1 MSQSLLY
8 HAFGVR
14 EGYEYRSTKYLEGRV
29 EFHLSVKDESIQCP
43 HCQGR
48 EYWRRGIR
56 QRRINTLPIGPKA
69 VVLVVEVPKCECRVC
84 GKSFEHSPP
93 FAPAYRHYSRAL
105 ARFVCE
111 LSRFMSLQDVAR
123 WTHLGWDTVK
133 SIVKA
138 DLARRFESVPLSG
151 VSRIGVDENYLGKKA
166 KYVTLVVDLDSGR
179 VLWVGKGRG
188 KEALEGFWERLRRSG
203 TRIEAVACDMSGA
216 YWSAINEHLP
226 EAALVFDHFHIIKL
240 ANEKIDEIR
249 RGLQRTL
256 ELDGQKFIKGT
267 RYLLLYGKEN
277 LPPEKRPKLEQALAY
292 NEPLS
297 KAYYLKEELRQLWSQ
312 PGKDAAQKHLQ
323 DWILKAYATG
333 IQPLKKLA
341 NTLLNHA
348 RQILS
353 YFDHPISSG
362 IMEGIN
368 NKIGRLTRLAYGY
381 RDVDFLHL
389 RIYALHE
396 SKDILTGT

>member
-1 MSQSLLY
+1 
-8 HAFGVR
+8 
-14 EGYEYRSTKYLEGRV
+14 
-29 EFHLSVKDESIQCP
+29 
-43 HCQGR
+43 
-48 EYWRRGIR
+48 
-56 QRRINTLPIGPKA
+56 
-69 VVLVVEVPKCECRVC
+69 
-84 GKSFEHSPP
+84 
-93 FAPAYRHYSRAL
+93 
-105 ARFVCE
+105 
-111 LSRFMSLQDVAR
+111 MSLKDVAR
-123 WTHLGWDTVK
+123 FTHLGWDTVK
-133 SIVKA
+133 GIVKA
-138 DLARRFESVPLSG
+138 DLGRRFANVPLCG

-166 KYVTLVVDLDSGR
+166 KYVTLVVDLDTGR

-188 KEALEGFWERLRRSG
+188 KEALEGFWERLR
-203 TRIEAVACDMSGA
+203 IEAVACDMSGA

-226 EAALVFDHFHIIKL
+226 GATLVFDHFHIIKL

-256 ELDGQKFIKGT
+256 ELAGQKFIKGT
-267 RYLLLYGKEN
+267 RYLLLYGREN
-277 LPPEKRPKLEQALAY
+277 LPPEKRPKLEVALAY

-297 KAYYLKEELRQLWSQ
+297 KAYYLKEELRQLWSL
-312 PGKDAAQKHLQ
+312 PGKHAAQEHLQ
-323 DWILKAYATG
+323 QWVLKAYATG
-333 IQPLKKLA
+333 VQPLKKLA
-341 NTLLNHA
+341 NTLMNHA

-368 NKIGRLTRLAYGY
+368 NKIGRLTRMAYGY

>member
-1 MSQSLLY
+1 
-8 HAFGVR
+8 
-14 EGYEYRSTKYLEGRV
+14 
-29 EFHLSVKDESIQCP
+29 
-43 HCQGR
+43 
-48 EYWRRGIR
+48 
-56 QRRINTLPIGPKA
+56 
-69 VVLVVEVPKCECRVC
+69 
-84 GKSFEHSPP
+84 
-93 FAPAYRHYSRAL
+93 
-105 ARFVCE
+105 
-111 LSRFMSLQDVAR
+111 MSLKDVAR
-123 WTHLGWDTVK
+123 FTHLGWDTVK
-133 SIVKA
+133 GIVKA
-138 DLARRFESVPLSG
+138 DLGRRFANVPLCG

-166 KYVTLVVDLDSGR
+166 KYVTLVVDLDTGR

-226 EAALVFDHFHIIKL
+226 GATLVFDHFHIIKL

-256 ELDGQKFIKGT
+256 ELAGQKFIKGT
-267 RYLLLYGKEN
+267 RYLLLYGREN
-277 LPPEKRPKLEQALAY
+277 LPPEKRPKLEEALAY

-297 KAYYLKEELRQLWSQ
+297 KAYYLKEELRQLWSL
-312 PGKDAAQKHLQ
+312 PGKHAAQEHLQ
-323 DWILKAYATG
+323 QWVLKAYATG
-333 IQPLKKLA
+333 VQPLKKLA
-341 NTLLNHA
+341 NTLMNHA

-368 NKIGRLTRLAYGY
+368 NKIGRLTRMAYGY

>member
-1 MSQSLLY
+1 M
-8 HAFGVR
+8 
-14 EGYEYRSTKYLEGRV
+14 RV
-29 EFHLSVKDESIQCP
+29 PGLRQK
-43 HCQGR
+43 
-48 EYWRRGIR
+48 IR
-56 QRRINTLPIGPKA
+56 AL
-69 VVLVVEVPKCECRVC
+69 
-84 GKSFEHSPP
+84 PP
-93 FAPAYRHYSRAL
+93 FAPAYSHHSRPL

-123 WTHLGWDTVK
+123 FTHLGWDTVK

-138 DLARRFESVPLSG
+138 DLARRFEDVPLGG
-151 VSRIGVDENYLGKKA
+151 VRRIGVDENYLGKKA
-166 KYVTLVVDLDSGR
+166 RYVTLVVDLESGR

-188 KEALEGFWERLRRSG
+188 KEALVGFWERLKRSG
-203 TRIEAVACDMSGA
+203 TKIEAVACDMSGA

-226 EAALVFDHFHIIKL
+226 DAALVFDHFHIIKL

-256 ELDGQKFIKGT
+256 ELSGQKFIKGT
-267 RYLLLYGKEN
+267 RYLLLYGREN
-277 LPPEKRPKLEQALAY
+277 LPPDRLPKLAEALAC

-297 KAYYLKEELRQLWSQ
+297 KAYYLKEELRQLWNQ
-312 PGKDAAQKHLQ
+312 PGKEAAQRYLQ
-323 DWILKAYATG
+323 EWILKAYATA
-333 IQPLKKLA
+333 ILPLKQLA
-341 NTLLNHA
+341 NTMLTHA

-362 IMEGIN
+362 IMEGLN
-368 NKIGRLTRLAYGY
+368 NKIGRLTRMAYGY
-381 RDVDFLHL
+381 RDLDFLHL

>member
-1 MSQSLLY
+1 M
-8 HAFGVR
+8 
-14 EGYEYRSTKYLEGRV
+14 RV
-29 EFHLSVKDESIQCP
+29 PGLWQEL
-43 HCQGR
+43 R
-48 EYWRRGIR
+48 A
-56 QRRINTLPIGPKA
+56 L
-69 VVLVVEVPKCECRVC
+69 
-84 GKSFEHSPP
+84 PP
-93 FAPAYRHYSRAL
+93 FAPAYSHHSRAL

-123 WTHLGWDTVK
+123 WVHLGWDTVK

-138 DLARRFESVPLSG
+138 DLARRFEDVPLGG
-151 VSRIGVDENYLGKKA
+151 VRRIGVDENYLGKKA

-188 KEALEGFWERLRRSG
+188 KEALEGFWERLKRSG
-203 TRIEAVACDMSGA
+203 TKIEAVACDMSGA

-226 EAALVFDHFHIIKL
+226 DAALVFDHFHIIKL

-256 ELDGQKFIKGT
+256 EVTGQKFIKGT

-277 LPPEKRPKLEQALAY
+277 LPPDKLPKLEEALAY

-297 KAYYLKEELRQLWSQ
+297 KAYYLKEELRQLWNQ
-312 PGKDAAQKHLQ
+312 PGKEAAQQYLQ
-323 DWILKAYATG
+323 EWILKAYATA
-333 IQPLKKLA
+333 IQPLKQLA
-341 NTLLNHA
+341 KTMLTHA

-368 NKIGRLTRLAYGY
+368 NKIGRLTRMAYGY

-396 SKDILTGT
+396 SKHILTGT

>member
-1 MSQSLLY
+1 
-8 HAFGVR
+8 
-14 EGYEYRSTKYLEGRV
+14 
-29 EFHLSVKDESIQCP
+29 
-43 HCQGR
+43 
-48 EYWRRGIR
+48 
-56 QRRINTLPIGPKA
+56 
-69 VVLVVEVPKCECRVC
+69 
-84 GKSFEHSPP
+84 
-93 FAPAYRHYSRAL
+93 
-105 ARFVCE
+105 
-111 LSRFMSLQDVAR
+111 MSLQDVAR
-123 WTHLGWDTVK
+123 FTHLGWDTVK

-138 DLARRFESVPLSG
+138 DLARRFEKVEMRE
-151 VSRIGVDENYLGKKA
+151 VRRIGVDENYLGKKA
-166 KYVTLVVDLDSGR
+166 KYVTLVVDLESGR

-203 TRIEAVACDMSGA
+203 AHIEAVACDMSGA

-226 EAALVFDHFHIIKL
+226 DAAIVFDHFHIIKL

-256 ELDGQKFIKGT
+256 ELTGQKFIKGT
-267 RYLLLYGKEN
+267 RYLLLYGREN
-277 LPPEKRPKLEQALAY
+277 LPPDKRPKLEEALAY

-297 KAYYLKEELRQLWSQ
+297 KAYYLKEELRQLWNQ
-312 PGKDAAQKHLQ
+312 PGKEAAQKYLQ
-323 DWILKAYATG
+323 EWILKAYATAIG
-333 IQPLKKLA
+333 PLKQLA
-341 NTLLNHA
+341 NTMLTHA

-362 IMEGIN
+362 IMEGLN

>member
-1 MSQSLLY
+1 
-8 HAFGVR
+8 
-14 EGYEYRSTKYLEGRV
+14 
-29 EFHLSVKDESIQCP
+29 
-43 HCQGR
+43 
-48 EYWRRGIR
+48 
-56 QRRINTLPIGPKA
+56 
-69 VVLVVEVPKCECRVC
+69 
-84 GKSFEHSPP
+84 
-93 FAPAYRHYSRAL
+93 
-105 ARFVCE
+105 
-111 LSRFMSLQDVAR
+111 MSLQDVAR
-123 WTHLGWDTVK
+123 FTHLGWDTVK

-138 DLARRFESVPLSG
+138 DLARRFQRVPLSG

-188 KEALEGFWERLRRSG
+188 KEALEGFWERLRQSG
-203 TRIEAVACDMSGA
+203 TKIKAVACDMSGA

-226 EAALVFDHFHIIKL
+226 GAVLVFDHFHIIKL

-256 ELDGQKFIKGT
+256 DLAGQKFIKGT

-277 LPPEKRPKLEQALAY
+277 LPPDKRPKLEEALAY

-297 KAYYLKEELRQLWSQ
+297 KAYYLKEALRQLWSQ
-312 PGKDAAQKHLQ
+312 PGKEAAQQHLQ
-323 DWILKAYATG
+323 DWILQAHATG
-333 IQPLKKLA
+333 IQPLKRLA
-341 NTLLNHA
+341 NTLMTHA

-353 YFDHPISSG
+353 YFDHPISTG

-368 NKIGRLTRLAYGY
+368 NKIGRLTRMAYGY

>member
-1 MSQSLLY
+1 
-8 HAFGVR
+8 
-14 EGYEYRSTKYLEGRV
+14 
-29 EFHLSVKDESIQCP
+29 
-43 HCQGR
+43 
-48 EYWRRGIR
+48 
-56 QRRINTLPIGPKA
+56 
-69 VVLVVEVPKCECRVC
+69 
-84 GKSFEHSPP
+84 
-93 FAPAYRHYSRAL
+93 
-105 ARFVCE
+105 
-111 LSRFMSLQDVAR
+111 MSLQDVAR

-188 KEALEGFWERLRRSG
+188 KEALEGFWERLRHSG

>member
-1 MSQSLLY
+1 
-8 HAFGVR
+8 
-14 EGYEYRSTKYLEGRV
+14 
-29 EFHLSVKDESIQCP
+29 
-43 HCQGR
+43 
-48 EYWRRGIR
+48 
-56 QRRINTLPIGPKA
+56 
-69 VVLVVEVPKCECRVC
+69 
-84 GKSFEHSPP
+84 
-93 FAPAYRHYSRAL
+93 
-105 ARFVCE
+105 
-111 LSRFMSLQDVAR
+111 MSLQDVAR

-256 ELDGQKFIKGT
+256 ELDGQKFIQGT

>member
-1 MSQSLLY
+1 
-8 HAFGVR
+8 
-14 EGYEYRSTKYLEGRV
+14 
-29 EFHLSVKDESIQCP
+29 
-43 HCQGR
+43 
-48 EYWRRGIR
+48 
-56 QRRINTLPIGPKA
+56 
-69 VVLVVEVPKCECRVC
+69 
-84 GKSFEHSPP
+84 
-93 FAPAYRHYSRAL
+93 
-105 ARFVCE
+105 
-111 LSRFMSLQDVAR
+111 MSLQDVAR

-188 KEALEGFWERLRRSG
+188 KEALEGFWARLRRSG

>member
-1 MSQSLLY
+1 
-8 HAFGVR
+8 
-14 EGYEYRSTKYLEGRV
+14 
-29 EFHLSVKDESIQCP
+29 
-43 HCQGR
+43 
-48 EYWRRGIR
+48 
-56 QRRINTLPIGPKA
+56 
-69 VVLVVEVPKCECRVC
+69 
-84 GKSFEHSPP
+84 
-93 FAPAYRHYSRAL
+93 
-105 ARFVCE
+105 
-111 LSRFMSLQDVAR
+111 MSLQDVAR
-123 WTHLGWDTVK
+123 WAHLGWDTVK

-138 DLARRFESVPLSG
+138 DLARRFANVPLHE
-151 VSRIGVDENYLGKKA
+151 VRRIGVDENYLGKKA

-188 KEALEGFWERLRRSG
+188 KEALEGFWRRLKRSG
-203 TRIEAVACDMSGA
+203 AQIEAVACDMSGA

-226 EAALVFDHFHIIKL
+226 GAAIVFDHFHIIKL

-277 LPPEKRPKLEQALAY
+277 LPPEKRPKLEEALAY

-312 PGKDAAQKHLQ
+312 PGKDAALKHLQ

-341 NTLLNHA
+341 NTLLTHA

-368 NKIGRLTRLAYGY
+368 NKIGRLTRMAYGY
-381 RDVDFLHL
+381 RDIDFLHL

>member
-1 MSQSLLY
+1 
-8 HAFGVR
+8 
-14 EGYEYRSTKYLEGRV
+14 
-29 EFHLSVKDESIQCP
+29 
-43 HCQGR
+43 
-48 EYWRRGIR
+48 
-56 QRRINTLPIGPKA
+56 
-69 VVLVVEVPKCECRVC
+69 
-84 GKSFEHSPP
+84 
-93 FAPAYRHYSRAL
+93 
-105 ARFVCE
+105 
-111 LSRFMSLQDVAR
+111 MSLQDVAR

-133 SIVKA
+133 NIVKS
-138 DLARRFESVPLSG
+138 DLSRRYDNVPLSG
-151 VSRIGVDENYLGKKA
+151 VRRIGVDENYLGKKA
-166 KYVTLVVDLDSGR
+166 KYVTLVVDLESGQ

-188 KEALEGFWERLRRSG
+188 KEALAGFWQRLRRSG

-240 ANEKIDEIR
+240 ANDKIDEIR

-323 DWILKAYATG
+323 DWILKACATG

-341 NTLLNHA
+341 TTLLTHA

-353 YFDHPISSG
+353 YFDHSINSG

-368 NKIGRLTRLAYGY
+368 NKIGRLTRMAYGY
-381 RDVDFLHL
+381 RDVEFLHL

-396 SKDILTGT
+396 SKHILTGT

>member
-1 MSQSLLY
+1 
-8 HAFGVR
+8 
-14 EGYEYRSTKYLEGRV
+14 
-29 EFHLSVKDESIQCP
+29 
-43 HCQGR
+43 
-48 EYWRRGIR
+48 
-56 QRRINTLPIGPKA
+56 
-69 VVLVVEVPKCECRVC
+69 
-84 GKSFEHSPP
+84 
-93 FAPAYRHYSRAL
+93 
-105 ARFVCE
+105 
-111 LSRFMSLQDVAR
+111 MSLQDVAR
-123 WTHLGWDTVK
+123 WAHLGWDTVK

-138 DLARRFESVPLSG
+138 DLARRFANVPLHE
-151 VSRIGVDENYLGKKA
+151 VRRIGVDENYLGKKA

-188 KEALEGFWERLRRSG
+188 KEALEGFWRRLKRSG
-203 TRIEAVACDMSGA
+203 AQIEAVACDMSGA

-226 EAALVFDHFHIIKL
+226 GAAIVFDHFHIIKL

-277 LPPEKRPKLEQALAY
+277 LPPEKRPKLEEALAY

-312 PGKDAAQKHLQ
+312 PGKDAALKHLQ

-341 NTLLNHA
+341 NTLLTHA

-368 NKIGRLTRLAYGY
+368 NKIGRLTRMAYGY
-381 RDVDFLHL
+381 RDIDFLHL

-396 SKDILTGT
+396 SKGILTGT

>member
-1 MSQSLLY
+1 M
-8 HAFGVR
+8 
-14 EGYEYRSTKYLEGRV
+14 RV
-29 EFHLSVKDESIQCP
+29 PRLWQ
-43 HCQGR
+43 
-48 EYWRRGIR
+48 
-56 QRRINTLPIGPKA
+56 
-69 VVLVVEVPKCECRVC
+69 VLRAL
-84 GKSFEHSPP
+84 PP
-93 FAPAYRHYSRAL
+93 FAPAYSHHSRAL

-123 WTHLGWDTVK
+123 FTHLGWDTVK
-133 SIVKA
+133 GIVKA
-138 DLARRFESVPLSG
+138 DLARRFEDVPLSG
-151 VSRIGVDENYLGKKA
+151 VRRIGVDENYLGKKA
-166 KYVTLVVDLDSGR
+166 KYVTLVVDLESGR

-188 KEALEGFWERLRRSG
+188 KEALVGFWERLRRSG
-203 TRIEAVACDMSGA
+203 TKIEAVACDMSGA

-226 EAALVFDHFHIIKL
+226 DAALVFDHFHIIKL

-256 ELDGQKFIKGT
+256 ELTGQKFIKGT

-277 LPPEKRPKLEQALAY
+277 LPEDKRPKLEEALAY

-312 PGKDAAQKHLQ
+312 PGKEAAQKYLQ
-323 DWILKAYATG
+323 EWILKAYATAIG
-333 IQPLKKLA
+333 PLKQLA
-341 NTLLNHA
+341 NTLLTHA

-368 NKIGRLTRLAYGY
+368 NKIGRLTRMAYGY

>member
-1 MSQSLLY
+1 
-8 HAFGVR
+8 
-14 EGYEYRSTKYLEGRV
+14 
-29 EFHLSVKDESIQCP
+29 
-43 HCQGR
+43 
-48 EYWRRGIR
+48 
-56 QRRINTLPIGPKA
+56 
-69 VVLVVEVPKCECRVC
+69 
-84 GKSFEHSPP
+84 
-93 FAPAYRHYSRAL
+93 
-105 ARFVCE
+105 
-111 LSRFMSLQDVAR
+111 MSLQDVAR

-133 SIVKA
+133 NIVKS
-138 DLARRFESVPLSG
+138 DLARRYENVPLSG
-151 VSRIGVDENYLGKKA
+151 VRRIGVDENYLGKKA
-166 KYVTLVVDLDSGR
+166 KYVTLVVDLESGQ

-188 KEALEGFWERLRRSG
+188 KEALAGFWQRLRRSG

-226 EAALVFDHFHIIKL
+226 DAVLVFDHFHIIKL

-256 ELDGQKFIKGT
+256 ELTGQKFIKGT

-277 LPPEKRPKLEQALAY
+277 LPPEQRPKLEQALAY

-312 PGKDAAQKHLQ
+312 PGKDAAQQYLQ
-323 DWILKAYATG
+323 DWICKACATG

-341 NTLLNHA
+341 NTMLTHA

-353 YFDHPISSG
+353 YFDYPISSG

-368 NKIGRLTRLAYGY
+368 NKIGRLTRMAYGY
-381 RDVDFLHL
+381 RDVEFLHL

-396 SKDILTGT
+396 SKDILTGTCLPHQRPR

>member
-1 MSQSLLY
+1 M
-8 HAFGVR
+8 R
-14 EGYEYRSTKYLEGRV
+14 
-29 EFHLSVKDESIQCP
+29 
-43 HCQGR
+43 
-48 EYWRRGIR
+48 
-56 QRRINTLPIGPKA
+56 
-69 VVLVVEVPKCECRVC
+69 
-84 GKSFEHSPP
+84 
-93 FAPAYRHYSRAL
+93 
-105 ARFVCE
+105 
-111 LSRFMSLQDVAR
+111 LQDVAR
-123 WTHLGWDTVK
+123 WAHLGWDTVK

-138 DLARRFESVPLSG
+138 DLTGRFVNVPLHE
-151 VSRIGVDENYLGKKA
+151 VRRIGVDENYLGKKA

-188 KEALEGFWERLRRSG
+188 KEALEGFWRRLRRSG
-203 TRIEAVACDMSGA
+203 AQIEAVACDMSGA

-226 EAALVFDHFHIIKL
+226 GAAIVFDHFHIIKL
-240 ANEKIDEIR
+240 AHEKIDEIR

-267 RYLLLYGKEN
+267 RYLLLYGNEN
-277 LPPEKRPKLEQALAY
+277 LPPEKRPKLEEALAY

-312 PGKDAAQKHLQ
+312 PGKDAALKHLQ

-341 NTLLNHA
+341 NTLLTHA

-368 NKIGRLTRLAYGY
+368 NKIGRLTRMAYGY
-381 RDVDFLHL
+381 RDIDFLHL

>member
-1 MSQSLLY
+1 
-8 HAFGVR
+8 
-14 EGYEYRSTKYLEGRV
+14 
-29 EFHLSVKDESIQCP
+29 
-43 HCQGR
+43 
-48 EYWRRGIR
+48 
-56 QRRINTLPIGPKA
+56 
-69 VVLVVEVPKCECRVC
+69 
-84 GKSFEHSPP
+84 
-93 FAPAYRHYSRAL
+93 
-105 ARFVCE
+105 
-111 LSRFMSLQDVAR
+111 MSLQDVAR
-123 WTHLGWDTVK
+123 WAHLGWDTVK

-138 DLARRFESVPLSG
+138 DLTGRFVNVPLHE
-151 VSRIGVDENYLGKKA
+151 VRRIGVDENYLGKKA

-188 KEALEGFWERLRRSG
+188 KEALEGFWRRLRRSG
-203 TRIEAVACDMSGA
+203 AQIEAVACDMSGA

-226 EAALVFDHFHIIKL
+226 GAAIVFDHFHIIKL

-277 LPPEKRPKLEQALAY
+277 LPPEKRPKLEEALAY

-312 PGKDAAQKHLQ
+312 PGKDAALKHLQ

-341 NTLLNHA
+341 NTLLTHA
-348 RQILS
+348 RQILVS
-353 YFDHPISSG
+353 VTVTPIG
-362 IMEGIN
+362 
-368 NKIGRLTRLAYGY
+368 TRLERGAWGV
-381 RDVDFLHL
+381 RDVRRYGQPNHDF
-389 RIYALHE
+389 E
-396 SKDILTGT
+396 TGRTRSCAQHG

>member
-1 MSQSLLY
+1 MRMPGLWQKLRAL
-8 HAFGVR
+8 
-14 EGYEYRSTKYLEGRV
+14 
-29 EFHLSVKDESIQCP
+29 
-43 HCQGR
+43 
-48 EYWRRGIR
+48 
-56 QRRINTLPIGPKA
+56 
-69 VVLVVEVPKCECRVC
+69 
-84 GKSFEHSPP
+84 PP
-93 FAPAYRHYSRAL
+93 FAPAYSHHSRAL

-123 WTHLGWDTVK
+123 WAHLGWDTVK

-138 DLARRFESVPLSG
+138 DLTRRFVNVALHEVR
-151 VSRIGVDENYLGKKA
+151 RIGVDENYLGKKA

-188 KEALEGFWERLRRSG
+188 KEALEGFWRRLRRSG
-203 TRIEAVACDMSGA
+203 AQIEAVACDMSGA

-226 EAALVFDHFHIIKL
+226 GAAIVFDHFHIIKL

-277 LPPEKRPKLEQALAY
+277 LPPEKRPKLEEALAY

-312 PGKDAAQKHLQ
+312 PGKDAALKHLQ

-341 NTLLNHA
+341 KTLLTHA

-368 NKIGRLTRLAYGY
+368 NKIGRLTRMAYGY
-381 RDVDFLHL
+381 RDIDFLHL

>member
-1 MSQSLLY
+1 
-8 HAFGVR
+8 
-14 EGYEYRSTKYLEGRV
+14 
-29 EFHLSVKDESIQCP
+29 
-43 HCQGR
+43 
-48 EYWRRGIR
+48 
-56 QRRINTLPIGPKA
+56 
-69 VVLVVEVPKCECRVC
+69 
-84 GKSFEHSPP
+84 
-93 FAPAYRHYSRAL
+93 
-105 ARFVCE
+105 
-111 LSRFMSLQDVAR
+111 MSLQEVAR
-123 WTHLGWDTVK
+123 WAHLGWDTVK

-138 DLARRFESVPLSG
+138 DLARRFANVPLHE
-151 VSRIGVDENYLGKKA
+151 VRRIGVDENYLGKKA

-188 KEALEGFWERLRRSG
+188 KEALEGFWRRLRRSG
-203 TRIEAVACDMSGA
+203 AQIEAVACDMSGA

-226 EAALVFDHFHIIKL
+226 GAAIVFDHFHIIKL

-277 LPPEKRPKLEQALAY
+277 LPPEKRPKLEEALAY

-312 PGKDAAQKHLQ
+312 PGKDAALKHLQ

-341 NTLLNHA
+341 NTLLTHA

-368 NKIGRLTRLAYGY
+368 NKIGRLTRMAYGY
-381 RDVDFLHL
+381 RDIDFLHL

>member
-1 MSQSLLY
+1 
-8 HAFGVR
+8 
-14 EGYEYRSTKYLEGRV
+14 
-29 EFHLSVKDESIQCP
+29 
-43 HCQGR
+43 
-48 EYWRRGIR
+48 
-56 QRRINTLPIGPKA
+56 
-69 VVLVVEVPKCECRVC
+69 
-84 GKSFEHSPP
+84 
-93 FAPAYRHYSRAL
+93 
-105 ARFVCE
+105 
-111 LSRFMSLQDVAR
+111 MSLQDVAR
-123 WTHLGWDTVK
+123 FTHLGWDTVK

-166 KYVTLVVDLDSGR
+166 RYVTLVVDLDSGR

-277 LPPEKRPKLEQALAY
+277 LPPEKRPKLELALAY

-333 IQPLKKLA
+333 IGPLKKLA
-341 NTLLNHA
+341 NTMLTHA

>member
-1 MSQSLLY
+1 
-8 HAFGVR
+8 
-14 EGYEYRSTKYLEGRV
+14 
-29 EFHLSVKDESIQCP
+29 
-43 HCQGR
+43 
-48 EYWRRGIR
+48 
-56 QRRINTLPIGPKA
+56 
-69 VVLVVEVPKCECRVC
+69 
-84 GKSFEHSPP
+84 
-93 FAPAYRHYSRAL
+93 
-105 ARFVCE
+105 
-111 LSRFMSLQDVAR
+111 MSLQHVALF
-123 WTHLGWDTVK
+123 THLGWDTVK
-133 SIVKA
+133 SIVKG
-138 DLARRFESVPLSG
+138 DLARRFESVPLQG
-151 VSRIGVDENYLGKKA
+151 VRRIGVDENYLGKKA
-166 KYVTLVVDLDSGR
+166 KYVTLVVDLERGR
-179 VLWVGKGRG
+179 VLWVGTGRG
-188 KEALEGFWERLRRSG
+188 KAALEGFWERLRRSG
-203 TRIEAVACDMSGA
+203 AHIEAVACDMSGA

-277 LPPEKRPKLEQALAY
+277 LPTDKRPKLEAALAY

-297 KAYYLKEELRQLWSQ
+297 KAYYLKEELRQLWNQ
-312 PGKDAAQKHLQ
+312 PDKAAAQKHLQ
-323 DWILKAYATG
+323 NWILKAYETAIG
-333 IQPLKKLA
+333 PLKKLA

-348 RQILS
+348 HQILS

-368 NKIGRLTRLAYGY
+368 NKIGRLTRMAYGY

-396 SKDILTGT
+396 SKDIFTGT

>member
-1 MSQSLLY
+1 
-8 HAFGVR
+8 
-14 EGYEYRSTKYLEGRV
+14 
-29 EFHLSVKDESIQCP
+29 
-43 HCQGR
+43 
-48 EYWRRGIR
+48 
-56 QRRINTLPIGPKA
+56 
-69 VVLVVEVPKCECRVC
+69 
-84 GKSFEHSPP
+84 
-93 FAPAYRHYSRAL
+93 
-105 ARFVCE
+105 
-111 LSRFMSLQDVAR
+111 
-123 WTHLGWDTVK
+123 
-133 SIVKA
+133 
-138 DLARRFESVPLSG
+138 
-151 VSRIGVDENYLGKKA
+151 
-166 KYVTLVVDLDSGR
+166 
-179 VLWVGKGRG
+179 
-188 KEALEGFWERLRRSG
+188 
-203 TRIEAVACDMSGA
+203 MSGA

-226 EAALVFDHFHIIKL
+226 GAAIVFDHFHIIKL

-277 LPPEKRPKLEQALAY
+277 LPPEKRPKLEEALAY

-312 PGKDAAQKHLQ
+312 PGKDAALKHLQ
-323 DWILKAYATG
+323 GWILKAYATG

-341 NTLLNHA
+341 NTLLTHA

-368 NKIGRLTRLAYGY
+368 NKIGRLTRMAYGY
-381 RDVDFLHL
+381 RDIDFLHL